1 MMIQP
6 WPAKTAL
13 LLEDEALIALD
24 VAEVLEEA
32 GFEVVEMIS
41 SCSAAEIWLEDNT
54 PDIAVIDPRLRDGY
68 CDGVAEILTSRSVPF
83 IIYSGE
89 PRRTDDSK
97 SIFLKGNWVTKPAE
111 NSKLLSAFRLCVSLQ
126 ERARSKQSL

>member
-13 LLEDEALIALD
+13 LLEDEALIALN

-68 CDGVAEILTSRSVPF
+68 CDGVAEILSSRSVPF

-89 PRRTDDSK
+89 PRRTEGSN
-97 SIFLKGNWVTKPAE
+97 SSFLKAEWVTKPAE
-111 NSKLLSAFRLCVSLQ
+111 NGKLLAALRLCAALG
-126 ERARSKQSL
+126 RR

>member
-1 MMIQP
+1 LTIKP
-6 WPAKTAL
+6 PAKIAL

-54 PDIAVIDPRLRDGY
+54 PDIAVIDPKLRDGY
-68 CDGVAEILTSRSVPF
+68 CDGVAKTLSSRKVPF

-89 PRRTDDSK
+89 PRRTEESN
-97 SIFLKGNWVTKPAE
+97 SIFLEGSWVTKPAE
-111 NSKLLSAFRLCVSLQ
+111 NGKLLSALRLCGSLQ
-126 ERARSKQSL
+126 KRGRSNQSL